1 MGLGPGQLGQCQ
13 ACPDHCNWWAV
24 GTVGTPGPA
33 LGRRCTPRLST
44 GPGGPR
50 GSSHRDRGWAG
61 EGRSHVLP
69 PGCRTCQQPPP
80 TPAWADRC
88 RPHGPPVAE
97 LPVAVEGLQHAAGRL
112 PLGQEQ
118 QHRPVPGQA
127 LGGTGV
133 TAVGRARGRGASPGW
148 PAPPRR
154 ALPEEG
160 RAGRTPHTRARCSPR
175 PVCPRECW
183 GGAGHLG
190 SWGAWSGGLIRV
202 KDFVPETQGEWPPS
216 RLSCGGHHEA
226 NRVPRAWAGGTDLAR
241 WGGAGALCVRA
252 CPTPSPV
259 PPVPGSAHGTGLL
272 TRFPYLQS
280 LPIRLPTCPQ
290 VPEDSSRGKS
300 PGAGKPLAPACS
312 PEPTQPAGPLLSP
325 GPGTPPTSSTS
336 CSV

>member
-1 MGLGPGQLGQCQ
+1 MGSLSANGRPTGSPEPGEDRVHVGTGDPREPQRRVRGSEPCPAASGPRRACLAAVPPASCQLCRPGHGSVPPTLPRPCVPTQGWGQEAHMGLGPGQLGQCQ

-133 TAVGRARGRGASPGW
+133 TAVGRTRGRGASPGW

-241 WGGAGALCVRA
+241 WGRL
-252 CPTPSPV
+252 V
-259 PPVPGSAHGTGLL
+259 P
-272 TRFPYLQS
+272 
-280 LPIRLPTCPQ
+280 
-290 VPEDSSRGKS
+290 
-300 PGAGKPLAPACS
+300 
-312 PEPTQPAGPLLSP
+312 
-325 GPGTPPTSSTS
+325 
-336 CSV
+336 

>member
-1 MGLGPGQLGQCQ
+1 MTRGNHSAGSEGASRAQRPRARGGPAWPRFLQPPASSADLATGVSPPLRQDPVCPRRGGGRRPIWGWGPGSWASAKPAPTTATGGQ
-13 ACPDHCNWWAV
+13 WALWV
-24 GTVGTPGPA
+24 HPA
-33 LGRRCTPRLST
+33 LLLEGGAPPDSAQGQEDPEAPHTATEAGR
-44 GPGGPR
+44 GKGGLTCCPQA
-50 GSSHRDRGWAG
+50 AG
-61 EGRSHVLP
+61 
-69 PGCRTCQQPPP
+69 TCQQPPP

-160 RAGRTPHTRARCSPR
+160 RAGRTPHTRARCSAR

-241 WGGAGALCVRA
+241 WGGL
-252 CPTPSPV
+252 V
-259 PPVPGSAHGTGLL
+259 P
-272 TRFPYLQS
+272 
-280 LPIRLPTCPQ
+280 
-290 VPEDSSRGKS
+290 
-300 PGAGKPLAPACS
+300 
-312 PEPTQPAGPLLSP
+312 
-325 GPGTPPTSSTS
+325 
-336 CSV
+336 